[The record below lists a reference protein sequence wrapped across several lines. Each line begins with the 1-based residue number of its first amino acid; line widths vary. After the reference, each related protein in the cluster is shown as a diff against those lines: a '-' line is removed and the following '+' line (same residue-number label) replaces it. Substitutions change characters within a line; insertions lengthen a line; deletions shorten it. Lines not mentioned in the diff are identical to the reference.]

1 MLTPGP
7 VAAWLE
13 RHADG
18 RAESVPET
26 CARVALVSA
35 GMRVTLQQWF
45 EGIGRVDMVVE
56 GRVVVECDGREY
68 HSDDRAFSRDR
79 WRDRR
84 LLALGL
90 PVMRFTYA
98 DAVFHPELLVQDVK
112 RLLATRSVG
121 PTDGC

>member
-1 MLTPGP
+1 M
-7 VAAWLE
+7 
-13 RHADG
+13 
-18 RAESVPET
+18 
-26 CARVALVSA
+26 ALVSA